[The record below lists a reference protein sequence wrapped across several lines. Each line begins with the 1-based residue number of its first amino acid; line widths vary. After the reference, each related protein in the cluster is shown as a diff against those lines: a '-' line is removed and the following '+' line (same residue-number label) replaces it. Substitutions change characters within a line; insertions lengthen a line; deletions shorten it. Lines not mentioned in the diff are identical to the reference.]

1 MEPIYE
7 DLTRSLAAFLLTGLG
22 IGLATFLGL
31 SYIDAIGGF
40 SSTFQ
45 LESTAIVVMVAIS
58 SFFISPAISTL
69 TGVYIGYREPD
80 MGHTMAFSTFA
91 SFLGFFALNI
101 VSVGVLL
108 GLLGEPLIPAA
119 SNDPAAVFISCVLL
133 GNRAAFLSTPSVI
146 LGLIAA
152 YLGSDYSE

>member
-58 SFFISPAISTL
+58 SFFISPVISAL
-69 TGVYIGYREPD
+69 TGAYIGYKEPD
-80 MGHTMAFSTFA
+80 MGQTMGFSTFA

-108 GLLGEPLIPAA
+108 GLLGEPLMPAT
-119 SNDPAAVFISCVLL
+119 SNDPAAVFISFVLL
-133 GNRAAFLSTPSVI
+133 ENRAAFLSFPSVI
-146 LGLIAA
+146 LGLTAA